1 VSVDLTQ
8 LDERGLH
15 QVAGLFT
22 APHQGYIVRSALAGN
37 TRLRAWS
44 DGRAALAWDG
54 SHGISLGGDPHSPA
68 FLAAL
73 PGLLAELRAEAEAAG
88 LRWFKFTPSH
98 DAWLPV
104 LEATLSGAARAGRT
118 LLRRDPGQE
127 GPVGDPPASYQC
139 WPITADL
146 LERDTS
152 GSRAMREEVASM
164 WGEPAAFL
172 ERGFGYAALAD
183 DEVVGWCTVEYLSE
197 GACGIGIETVE
208 AHQRRG
214 VATALAR
221 LTGAECARRGLTAH
235 WDSWT
240 RNTPSVRSGL
250 KAGFRPVCEYTVLF
264 AERFPSVLIP

>member
-1 VSVDLTQ
+1 
-8 LDERGLH
+8 
-15 QVAGLFT
+15 VAGLFT
-22 APHQGYIVRSALAGN
+22 APHQGYVMRSVLAGN
-37 TRLRAWS
+37 TRMHAWS

-54 SHGISLGGDPHSPA
+54 HNLNFGGEPGSPS
-68 FLAAL
+68 FRAAL
-73 PGLLAELRAEAEAAG
+73 PGLLAAIRAEAEAAST
-88 LRWFKFTPSH
+88 RWFKFTPSH
-98 DAWLPV
+98 DGWLPV
-104 LEATLSGAARAGRT
+104 LEAMLPGATRAGRT

-127 GPVGDPPASYQC
+127 WPAGDPPAAYQC
-139 WPITADL
+139 RLITADL

-172 ERGFGYAALAD
+172 ERGFGYTALAG
-183 DEVVGWCTVEYLSE
+183 DEVVGWCTIEYLSE
-197 GACGIGIETVE
+197 GACGIGIDTVE
-208 AHQRRG
+208 AHQGRG

-250 KAGFRPVCEYTVLF
+250 KAGFQPVCEYTVLF